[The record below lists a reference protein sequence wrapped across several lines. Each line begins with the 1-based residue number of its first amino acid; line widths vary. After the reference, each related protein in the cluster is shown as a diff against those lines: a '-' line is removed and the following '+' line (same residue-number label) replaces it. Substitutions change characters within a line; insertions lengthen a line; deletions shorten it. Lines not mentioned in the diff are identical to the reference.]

1 MEKESVLGV
10 KLEEVNSINQRIVVE
25 VPEDRIRK
33 SAQKAM
39 ASLKKEAKIPG
50 FRQGMVPDEMIK
62 RKLGKG
68 YQDEVLQQLVRDTYP
83 EAINLVSAIPIA
95 EPRIEADAA
104 LLDETKPFTY
114 KAVFEI
120 YPKVEPKDYEGLKL
134 EKEKVEVLEDEV
146 TRELEGLRQRMTQLE
161 PAVDAVIGKGI
172 LARIDF
178 KGTADGK
185 PFKGSEAQDFVIDIE
200 AGNVLEVFEKNLVG
214 LKQGDERAI
223 EFEYPADY
231 FNKEIAGKKGTFTVK
246 VKELRRKVVPA
257 LDDSFAKDLGLQT
270 LDEVKKALNERI
282 GAMKEHYQRTHLHRQ
297 VQEALAKNQP
307 IDIPDVMVSRELGHM
322 LEELSHELEERGKTL
337 EEAGITA
344 DKFVKAN
351 LEEALVRVRAHVILG
366 AIAEKE
372 KIEVSPEETE
382 ERLKAIAASSN
393 EQLEKVRAKFE
404 SQNLIKGLMM
414 QLRMEKTLDLLI
426 SKAKVKEIKP
436 KTK

>member
-1 MEKESVLGV
+1 VEKESVLGV

-25 VPEDRIRK
+25 VPEDRLQK
-33 SAQKAM
+33 SAKKAM
-39 ASLKKEAKIPG
+39 AALKKEAKIPG
-50 FRQGMVPDEMIK
+50 FRQGMVPDDMIK

-68 YQDEVLQQLVRDTYP
+68 YHDEVLQQLVRDTYP
-83 EAINLVSAIPIA
+83 EAIRLVGATPIA
-95 EPRIEADAA
+95 EPRIEADPADM
-104 LLDETKPFTY
+104 DETKPFTY

-120 YPKVEPKDYEGLKL
+120 YPKVEPTDYEGLKL
-134 EKEKVEVLEDEV
+134 EKEKVEVQEEEV

-178 KGTADGK
+178 KGTAEGK
-185 PFKGSEAQDFVIDIE
+185 PFKGSEAKDFVIDIE

-214 LKQGDERAI
+214 MREGEERAI

-231 FNKEIAGKKGTFTVK
+231 FNKEIAGKHGTFTVK
-246 VKELRRKVVPA
+246 VKELRRKIVPV

-270 LDEVKKALNERI
+270 LDEVKKALHERI
-282 GAMKEHYQRTHLHRQ
+282 AAMKEHYQRTHLHRQ
-297 VQEALAKNQP
+297 VQEVLAKNQP
-307 IDIPDVMVSRELGHM
+307 IEIPDVMVSRELGHM
-322 LEELSHELEERGKTL
+322 LEELSHELESHGKTI
-337 EEAGITA
+337 EEAGVTA

-351 LEEALVRVRAHVILG
+351 MEEARLRVRAHVILG

-372 KIEVSPEETE
+372 GVEVTPEETE

-404 SQNLIKGLMM
+404 SQNLMQGLTM
-414 QLRMEKTLDLLI
+414 QIRMEKTLDLLVG
-426 SKAKVKEIKP
+426 KAKVKEIKP
-436 KTK
+436 KKE